1 MDKRKNHWNWIL
13 FGIQFFLCTIF
24 VFLPTISFSQITFER
39 TYVDNS
45 SEGRSVQQTSDG
57 GYIIGGVRGAND
69 FLLMKTD
76 SLGDTLWTK
85 THGGS
90 NTEFA
95 YSLDQTSD
103 QGFIMTGYTYSF
115 GAGESDVYL
124 VRTDSLGDTLWTKY
138 FGGTAF
144 DEGFCVRR
152 TTDGGYII
160 AGYTDSF
167 GMGGGDVYLIKTDSL
182 GDSLWT
188 KTFGGSLNDFGV
200 SVEQTSDLG
209 YMVTGYTKS
218 FGSGDFDLYLIKTDT
233 SGDTLWTKTY
243 GGASSEIGFSGIST
257 GDGGYIFIGSTNS
270 FGAGAED
277 VYIVKADS
285 LGDTLWTKT
294 YGGTDSEEGHSI
306 QQTSDGGYIITGYT
320 VSYGLGWTDVY
331 LIRTDSL
338 GDSLWTRT
346 YGYDRIDNSYS
357 VQQTLDS
364 GFIITGIRN
373 VPSGAPLLLIKT
385 DGNGEV
391 KGDGG
396 VILIEFPPD
405 TVLGGTSQNVR
416 AIAKNFGNSYISCD
430 VIATVDVYADTYQLK
445 DLLSDMTKQIF
456 FQNWNV
462 PLTDSTIYTMSVCTE
477 VYLEEDTTNDCM
489 IKNIFAYQIVHD
501 GGVLSIDSPIEDTVF
516 TDSTY
521 PVTATIHNF
530 GNVVGLYDVY
540 VTIDGYAD
548 SIIVSS
554 VAPGAD
560 TQLTFT
566 PWTVPSPDSMNYLME
581 VWTFHPLDA
590 DPTNDRLQ
598 KNIFAYSVIHDGGVY
613 SLESPGATVFTD
625 STYDVIA
632 SVKNFGSVPESLEVV
647 VSIDGYIDIIKI
659 NNLAPGV
666 DTQLTFT
673 PWTVPSVDSTNYVF
687 NLCTFVSGDGDST
700 NDCVLKAIYAFTIIH
715 DGGVVSIDDPS
726 RDTLFADSTYSV
738 SATIKNFGS
747 LTDTFEVVTTIDGY
761 SDTLSLVVLAPST
774 DTLLS
779 FSPWTVPSV
788 DSATYIMNVC
798 NFVAGDSDST
808 NDCAGMI
815 FFAHESQGPILLSAC
830 ASDNVNLFPGIDDD
844 DQVIIDFDEPTNR
857 PNIDASNINSV
868 LSLSNGHTWLD
879 ISGNISDAAWNS
891 AGDSLTITLST
902 NGGLPTVSVGDT
914 ITTDGI
920 TIQDI
925 WGNPAVSVITI
936 TCSFGEVGIGEQG
949 VFELPTV
956 YSLSH
961 NQPNPFHHS
970 TVIRYQIPSTNHV
983 RLAIYDIAGRIV
995 ETLMDEHQEQG
1006 VYQVQ
1011 LDSASLSSG
1020 IYFYRLQTDDYIDTK
1035 KLILLR

>member
-566 PWTVPSPDSMNYLME
+566 PWTVPS
-581 VWTFHPLDA
+581 
-590 DPTNDRLQ
+590 
-598 KNIFAYSVIHDGGVY
+598 
-613 SLESPGATVFTD
+613 
-625 STYDVIA
+625 
-632 SVKNFGSVPESLEVV
+632 
-647 VSIDGYIDIIKI
+647 
-659 NNLAPGV
+659 
-666 DTQLTFT
+666 
-673 PWTVPSVDSTNYVF
+673 VDSTNYVF